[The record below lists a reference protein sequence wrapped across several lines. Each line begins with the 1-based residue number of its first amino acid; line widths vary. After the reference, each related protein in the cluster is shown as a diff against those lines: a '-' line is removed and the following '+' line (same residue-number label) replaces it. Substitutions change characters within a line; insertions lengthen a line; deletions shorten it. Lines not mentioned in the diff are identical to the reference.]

1 MNRTSTTASRFRAL
15 PLALVA
21 IALAV
26 ALAACGSSG
35 GSSGTSTS
43 SGGSGGDHEYG
54 TVSVTGTALP
64 RYVDSSNDPAVG
76 DTIPT
81 VKGENFAGDATEISP
96 DSGQAQMIVFLAHWC
111 PHCNAEA
118 PRLVAYL
125 KDHGGAPP
133 ENVSLTIVPTGSNA
147 QAANWPPSQW
157 VVEMGLSS
165 LNTLVDDKEQT
176 AAAAFGLSS
185 YPFIVMVDKDGKVL
199 ERVAGEQED
208 GFFDDAFSTLAKG

>member
-21 IALAV
+21 IALV
-26 ALAACGSSG
+26 LVLAACGSSG
-35 GSSGTSTS
+35 GSS
-43 SGGSGGDHEYG
+43 SGGGGNGGDHEYG
-54 TVSVTGTALP
+54 TVTVSGDTLP

-76 DTIPT
+76 MTIPT
-81 VKGENFAGDATEISP
+81 VKGQNFAGDPTEISP
-96 DSGQAQMIVFLAHWC
+96 TNGKAQMIVFLAHWC

-118 PRLVAYL
+118 PRLAEYL

-133 ENVSLTIVPTGSNA
+133 DNVSLTIVPTGSNA
-147 QAANWPPSQW
+147 QAPNWPPSQW

-165 LNTLVDDKEQT
+165 LSTLVDDKEQT

-185 YPFIVMVDKDGKVL
+185 YPFIVMVDKDGKVV

-208 GFFDDAFSTLAKG
+208 GFFDDAFAALAQG